1 MTNAREDKTEVDP
14 LPQHG
19 KEETTIEDLVAKS

>member
-1 MTNAREDKTEVDP
+1 MHEEDKTEMDP

-19 KEETTIEDLVAKS
+19 KEETTIEDLVDKS